1 MTIERRLFSDV
12 EVRAEGDAPPVIA
25 GYAAVFDALSVD
37 LGGFREKIAP
47 GAFAK
52 SVGGDVRALFDH
64 DSSFILGRTKARTLT
79 LTEDQ
84 RGLRVE
90 ITPPNTAHARHVVE
104 LLKRGDVDQMSFG
117 FRTRADHWENRDGET
132 IRTLLDVDLIEVSV
146 VAFPAYPQTEA
157 AMRSLDVW
165 KASTA
170 PAPVAPTFN
179 IHRARASLAAL

>member
-1 MTIERRLFSDV
+1 MTIEKRLFADV
-12 EVRAEGDAPPVIA
+12 EIRAEGDAPPVIA
-25 GYAAVFDALSVD
+25 GYAAVFEQLSVD
-37 LGGFREKIAP
+37 LGGFREKIAH

-52 SVGGDVRALFDH
+52 SVGADVRALFDH
-64 DSSFILGRTKARTLT
+64 DSSFVLGRTKAKTLT

-104 LLKRGDVDQMSFG
+104 LLKRGDIDQMSFG
-117 FRTRADHWENRDGET
+117 FRTRADRWENRDGET
-132 IRTLLDVDLIEVSV
+132 VRTLLDVDLIEVSV

-165 KASTA
+165 RAASA
-170 PAPVAPTFN
+170 PAAAPPTFN